1 MGAMAMAELDQAML
15 LTDLPDHGLRAG
27 DVGVVVGVY
36 GDGEA
41 YEIEFLTADGDTV
54 AVETLPAAQ
63 VTPLAGRRILHARP
77 FATA

>member
-1 MGAMAMAELDQAML
+1 
-15 LTDLPDHGLRAG
+15 
-27 DVGVVVGVY
+27 VVGVY

-41 YEIEFLTADGDTV
+41 YEIEFLTADGATV